1 MRIRAASTCQTE
13 AVRTRSPRSHEPA
26 VGAGLRGVRQ
36 WREGVK
42 GEQWVSALLSRG
54 PLLFSCSCKPGHNL
68 LRGWIIFCSWKG
80 IMDARAEFTCPGRSP
95 GLYFCQKF
103 HLCAECCFYVMISDF
118 PLRFWLGITTKD
130 LALNKPIS
138 RFKICVSFYY
148 GQRSIFF
155 PLI

>member
-1 MRIRAASTCQTE
+1 MQEQSLPVLE
-13 AVRTRSPRSHEPA
+13 
-26 VGAGLRGVRQ
+26 GLQ
-36 WREGVK
+36 
-42 GEQWVSALLSRG
+42 
-54 PLLFSCSCKPGHNL
+54 
-68 LRGWIIFCSWKG
+68 
-80 IMDARAEFTCPGRSP
+80 

-155 PLI
+155 PPDIWTVLLAVYVLLEDLAVT